1 MVLSINT
8 NAGALV
14 AQASFRKINSE
25 LDAVSKRVNTGLR
38 VADAKDD
45 ASTFAVAQGIRGE
58 IKAQEAVSSSLG
70 GAKGVAETALT
81 ATESVSTLLGDVRSK
96 LVQLGDDT
104 LTTTQRTAF
113 QEDLQALTSQIVTTI
128 NGAGFNGT
136 NVLSSTTNASFLSDT
151 NGGTIS
157 IRAQNIDSQASA
169 FDTAIGANGVSVTGA
184 TVVAALQTAT
194 GAFTALENAVNSALG
209 QLGADNRGVELQQNF
224 ISGSI
229 DALTNGLGALVDADL
244 AKDSS
249 RLEALQAQ
257 QQLAIQAISI
267 ANDAPNALLSLFR

>member
-8 NAGALV
+8 NSGALV
-14 AQASFRKINSE
+14 AQASFRKINAE
-25 LDAVSKRVNTGLR
+25 LDTVSKRVNTGLR

-104 LTTTQRTAF
+104 LTATQRTAF

-128 NGAGFNGT
+128 NAATFNGT
-136 NVLSSTTNASFLSDT
+136 NVLSSTTAASFLSDT

-169 FDTAIGANGVSVTGA
+169 FDTAIGTGA
-184 TVVAALQTAT
+184 TNVTGSAFVAGLQTT
-194 GAFTALENAVNSALG
+194 SGAFTALENAVNSALG
-209 QLGADNRGVELQQNF
+209 QLGADNRGVELQQEF
-224 ISGSI
+224 IAGSI